1 MLERLMHPAVLLV
14 LLGAVNVYGSSKL
27 AGLFLRDNPNGALI
41 IKGVGCVLAVA
52 GALWLFM
59 T

>member
-1 MLERLMHPAVLLV
+1 MLLV

-27 AGLFLRDNPNGALI
+27 AGLFLRENPNGALI
-41 IKGVGCVLAVA
+41 IKGVGCALAVA